1 MKSFQKI
8 VTSANTPLTIP
19 LDERG
24 GAVGL
29 GATPSGAGN
38 YTVTFSLTPLNQSL
52 TINPHAITSM
62 TTATTAQ
69 SEQLGPVTA
78 IIVTLHSGT
87 NVTIDLTQ
95 SNV

>member
-8 VTSANTPLTIP
+8 VTSANSPLTIP
-19 LDERG
+19 MNDRG
-24 GAVGL
+24 GPAGI
-29 GATPSGAGN
+29 GATPAGAGN
-38 YTVTFSLTPLNQSL
+38 YTVTFSLTPLNQGL

-62 TTATTAQ
+62 TTATTAL

-87 NVTIDLTQ
+87 SVTMDLTQ
-95 SNV
+95 SDV